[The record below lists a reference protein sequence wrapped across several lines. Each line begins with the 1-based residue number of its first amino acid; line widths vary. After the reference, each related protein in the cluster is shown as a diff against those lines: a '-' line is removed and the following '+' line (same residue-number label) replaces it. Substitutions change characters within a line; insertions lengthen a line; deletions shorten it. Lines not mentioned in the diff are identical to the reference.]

1 MSEIRI
7 LIPIHI
13 MPNTK
18 NVVTI
23 FFENLM
29 PYMKTRSK
37 IHLTWLVYMPEKI
50 TVKNIQIFDGSIIDI
65 HNYKDACD
73 VIKKEKPDLI
83 YATPDFAF
91 IDYALSSAAQHY
103 KIPVFFMIAHTNK
116 NFLKRKNMKSI
127 FLHIMRFFEDSIPTD
142 TYINKKQFFR
152 RGRFFLKK
160 YLFLLKT
167 QFRLK
172 KNIFLTLFGIWKYVL
187 INETDSRFASNT
199 MVFLENDQMKNYM
212 IKHGFQK
219 SNLIISGNP
228 MYDLFFTKHQNY
240 ELKTKNPR
248 ILFITSTA
256 YEHGYWTS
264 HQRDFT
270 VKHIVKQIS
279 EQDNLKLIIKVHPT
293 SSILTDY
300 SSIVDQIDNNIPI
313 YQKGSIDEYLKD
325 VDVIVTSPF
334 SSSAEIYALLAH
346 KRIVI
351 CNFFKQDFKDQLIE
365 YGVAVSCKKP
375 SSLIDS
381 IQQALN
387 LESYEQKRHDFIK
400 NFLYKWDGNSS
411 KRITDKLLD
420 ILRNHS
426 IIHK

>member
-1 MSEIRI
+1 MY
-7 LIPIHI
+7 
-13 MPNTK
+13 
-18 NVVTI
+18 
-23 FFENLM
+23 
-29 PYMKTRSK
+29 YMKTRSK

-50 TVKNIQIFDGSIIDI
+50 SVKNIQTSDESIIDI

-103 KIPVFFMIAHTNK
+103 KIPVFFMIPHTDK
-116 NFLKRKNMKSI
+116 NLLKRKNMKSI
-127 FLHIMRFFEDSIPTD
+127 LLHFMRFFEDSTPTD
-142 TYINKKQFFR
+142 TDIRQKQFFR
-152 RGRFFLKK
+152 RGRFFVKK

-187 INETDSRFASNT
+187 INETENRFAPNT
-199 MVFLENDQMKNYM
+199 MIFLENEQMKDYM

-219 SNLIISGNP
+219 SNLIVSGNP

-248 ILFITSTA
+248 ILFIASTA
-256 YEHGYWTS
+256 YEHGHWTS
-264 HQRDFT
+264 QQRDFT
-270 VKHIVKQIS
+270 VKQIVKQIS
-279 EQDNLKLIIKVHPT
+279 EQDNSKLIIKVHPS

-313 YQKGSIDEYLKD
+313 YQKGTIDEYLKD
-325 VDVIVTSPF
+325 IDVIVTSPF
-334 SSSAEIYALLAH
+334 SSTAEIYALLAH
-346 KRIVI
+346 KRIII
-351 CNFFKQDFKDQLIE
+351 CNFFEQDFEDQLIE
-365 YGVAVSCKKP
+365 HGVAVSCKKP

-381 IQQALN
+381 IQKALN
-387 LESYEQKRHDFIK
+387 SESYEQQRENFIK
-400 NFLYKWDGNSS
+400 NFLYEWDGNSS
-411 KRITDKLLD
+411 KRIADKLLD
-420 ILRNHS
+420 ILEKS
-426 IIHK
+426 